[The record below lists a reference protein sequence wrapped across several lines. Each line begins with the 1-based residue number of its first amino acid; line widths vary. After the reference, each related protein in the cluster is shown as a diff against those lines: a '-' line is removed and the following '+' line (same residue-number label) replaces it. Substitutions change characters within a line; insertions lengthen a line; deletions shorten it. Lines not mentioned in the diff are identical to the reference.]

1 MSSKSEDAKALAG
14 DILAPE
20 TVGAWLKRNPGFL
33 NDNPDVLAALL
44 PPDMDHGEGVLD
56 MQRFML
62 QRLQR
67 ELASMTAREQT
78 LLRSAKVNAD
88 IQAKIHSA
96 VRALLDADSLEALL
110 GIVTGKLPGLF
121 DVAATALCI
130 ERDTALPEEAEKM
143 GVILL
148 PEGALTEILTED
160 RTVVLRANIEG
171 DERIFGKKAAQV
183 RSTALLKLDLGDRT
197 ALLALGARVPD
208 GFDPRQG
215 TELLSFF
222 AHALQTCLRRWLA
235 TAR

>member
-1 MSSKSEDAKALAG
+1 MSRKSEDAKALAG
-14 DILAPE
+14 DVIAPE
-20 TVGAWLKRNPGFL
+20 AVGAWLKRNPGYL

-62 QRLQR
+62 QRLQQ
-67 ELASMTAREQT
+67 EIASMTAREQI
-78 LLRSAKVNAD
+78 LLRAAKANAD

-96 VRALLDADSLEALL
+96 VRALLDADSLEALI
-110 GIVTGKLPGLF
+110 GTVTGKLPGFF

-130 ERDTALPEEAEKM
+130 ERSTALPGGTEKM

-148 PEGALTEILTED
+148 PEGALTEILAED

-171 DERIFGKKAAQV
+171 DDRIFSTKAAQV
-183 RSTALLKLDLGDRT
+183 RSTALLKLNLGGRT
-197 ALLALGARVPD
+197 ALLALGARAPD

-222 AHALQTCLRRWLA
+222 AHTLQHCLRRWLT

>member
-1 MSSKSEDAKALAG
+1 MSRKSEDAKALAG
-14 DILAPE
+14 DVIAPE
-20 TVGAWLKRNPGFL
+20 AVGAWLKRNPGFL

-67 ELASMTAREQT
+67 ELASITAREQN
-78 LLRSAKVNAD
+78 LLDAAKANAD
-88 IQAKIHSA
+88 IQARIHGA
-96 VRALLDADSLEALL
+96 VRVLMDAESLEALI
-110 GIVTGKLPGLF
+110 GIVTGNLPKLF

-130 ERDTALPEEAEKM
+130 ETDTALPADVEKT
-143 GVILL
+143 GVVLL
-148 PEGALTEILTED
+148 PAGALTEILTED
-160 RTVVLRANIEG
+160 RTVLLRAKIEG
-171 DERIFGKKAAQV
+171 EERVFGKKAKQV

-197 ALLALGARVPD
+197 ALLALGASAPE

-222 AHALQTCLRRWLA
+222 AHALQHCLRRWLT